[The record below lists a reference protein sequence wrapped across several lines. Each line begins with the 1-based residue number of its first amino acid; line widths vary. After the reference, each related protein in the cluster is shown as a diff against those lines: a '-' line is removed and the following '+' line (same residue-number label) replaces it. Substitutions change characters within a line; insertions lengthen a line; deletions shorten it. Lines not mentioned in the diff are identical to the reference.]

1 MNPTK
6 TRVITGAP
14 EGKATS
20 APLVA
25 PVVLLGRQ
33 SRCIFKSYFSHNGYW
48 RKHQTIDK
56 IIQRKFT
63 HIKQSFSILEL

>member
-33 SRCIFKSYFSHNGYW
+33 SRCIVKIDVGHN
-48 RKHQTIDK
+48 RQLTIPACCYAV
-56 IIQRKFT
+56 
-63 HIKQSFSILEL
+63 